1 MKIRHEKP
9 VDWVDTSEQGVIQ
22 PSHVAGLEH
31 VIEIEPGDFVQGPQ
45 GVKGD
50 AGAVG
55 PQGVKGDTG
64 AVGPQ
69 GIKGDTGAVGP
80 QGVKGDTGAVGP
92 QGGPGPQGAGAAWPA
107 GAVMYFAM
115 LDVPPGWLACDGT
128 YYQQA
133 DYPALCS
140 AIGATYGGDGVTGF
154 SVPDLRG
161 EFLRCLDAG
170 RGVESGRQIG
180 SWQEDCNR
188 EHSHNYQIG
197 AVVDM
202 QYSGEGYSQ
211 NLGVQNGVMDADTM
225 PSGGGEARPRN
236 VALLACISTGQ

>member
-9 VDWVDTSEQGVIQ
+9 GDWVDTSEQGVIQ

-50 AGAVG
+50 A
-55 PQGVKGDTG
+55 
-64 AVGPQ
+64 
-69 GIKGDTGAVGP
+69 GAVGP

-161 EFLRCLDAG
+161 EFLRCLDTG

-180 SWQEDCNR
+180 SWQEDCNH
-188 EHSHNYQIG
+188 EHSHNYEIR

-202 QYSGEGYSQ
+202 QYSGEGWYPQ
-211 NLGVQNGVMDADTM
+211 NLSVQNGAIGADTM
-225 PSGGGEARPRN
+225 PSGGVEARPRN
-236 VALLACISTGQ
+236 VALLACISTGK